1 MASNLIIHGDLV
13 NPPSSVSSI
22 RELTFFAH
30 EYLHR
35 EVLLECSD
43 NKDFYY
49 KFLKLRGAMDFI
61 DDILL
66 TGEEKGDRID
76 TDVHYA
82 PTVFVTKV
90 INQYN
95 ILQILQSI
103 GFSGVAIGNLF
114 KFNK

>member
-1 MASNLIIHGDLV
+1 VNLIINGDLV
-13 NPPSSVSSI
+13 NPPSSVSSF

-35 EVLLECSD
+35 EVILECED

-66 TGEEKGDRID
+66 LGEEEGERID
-76 TDVHYA
+76 TQLHYA
-82 PTVFVTKV
+82 PTVYITDS
-90 INQYN
+90 INQKN
-95 ILQILQSI
+95 LLIILQSI
-103 GFSGVAIGNLF
+103 GFSGIAISNLF